1 MHFRYFDTIS
11 PCKRTWSFNLIDL
24 NPLYPRMRCDK
35 SGRNRP
41 SDSGEEENNL
51 KRLQIDREPDNKR
64 SEKLTFFGSGEIKR
78 LR

>member
-1 MHFRYFDTIS
+1 
-11 PCKRTWSFNLIDL
+11 
-24 NPLYPRMRCDK
+24 MRCDK
-35 SGRNRP
+35 SGWNRP

-78 LR
+78 LRL